1 VIGLGNVV
9 QTRPGF
15 PSVSWQRSETMAPA
29 LASTLSARGVV
40 PPAMLR
46 MFSGTVLPMSRL
58 GSYSAPV
65 MMALPLK

>member
-1 VIGLGNVV
+1 
-9 QTRPGF
+9 
-15 PSVSWQRSETMAPA
+15 MAPA